1 MANLNN
7 PENLHSAITNGKT
20 DYTPVISGL
29 DDQQAK
35 NFIRQRFADV
45 YGARIAHFLPQLL
58 TLRDDNQQI
67 HAALGLNR
75 AADGHLFLERYLS
88 LPIEQALSPYL
99 DSKPGRQGIVEVGN
113 LAVADRGASRSLI
126 AALSAYLFAR
136 KLQWAVFTIGPLLIN
151 SFRRLGIELI
161 DLGAA
166 NIDCLSLEEQ
176 ADWGN
181 YYTHGPRVMVT
192 SVSQTYQSLKQ
203 YHLCEGFAAS
213 HWGQE
218 G

>member
-1 MANLNN
+1 MVNLQN
-7 PENLHSAITNGKT
+7 PLNPKSASESDKAG
-20 DYTPVISGL
+20 YTPVLSGL

-35 NFIRQRFADV
+35 NFIRQRFAEV
-45 YGARIAHFLPQLL
+45 YGAHIAYFLPQLL

-75 AADGHLFLERYLS
+75 AADRHLFLERYLE
-88 LPIEQALSPYL
+88 LPIEEALSPYL
-99 DSKPGRQGIVEVGN
+99 DSKPRRHGIVEVGN

-126 AALSAYLFAR
+126 AALSAYLFAH

-151 SFRRLGIELI
+151 SFRRLGIDLI
-161 DLGAA
+161 DLGPA

-181 YYTHGPRVMVT
+181 YYEHGPRVMVT